1 MPAHH
6 LGMSFLSRNRQPQGT
21 PTGGQFAASAHAETG
36 TALASEPTPTW
47 WQPLDTGV
55 AAAIGTLRDH
65 VAPDDATFLASE
77 HAVAL
82 DALSNL
88 AGSLLE
94 RQGMAR
100 APLRSNDELLE
111 MRTIVAEE
119 VAANGSWP
127 DARRDLIMCALG
139 DVSLAKKA
147 DRLARLPPG
156 SYRFMAVHYLVALE
170 RDRLAKETA

>member
-6 LGMSFLSRNRQPQGT
+6 QGVTFMRRNRQPVGT
-21 PTGGQFAASAHAETG
+21 PAGGQFAASSHSETG
-36 TALASEPTPTW
+36 TTLAPVSTPTW
-47 WQPLDTGV
+47 WLPLDTAV
-55 AAAIGTLRDH
+55 AAAIGGLSSN
-65 VAPDDATFLASE
+65 VAPDDVTFPASE

-94 RQGMAR
+94 RHGMPR
-100 APLRSNDELLE
+100 APLRSNDELFE
-111 MRTIVAEE
+111 MRTVVAEE
-119 VAANGSWP
+119 VAAGSWP
-127 DARRDLIMCALG
+127 EARRDLIMSALG

-147 DRLARLPPG
+147 DRLARLTPG

-170 RDRLAKETA
+170 RDRLERESA